1 MMLPGTVEIGG
12 NSKHQLLVAVT
23 DKYAHVWV
31 FALY

>member
-12 NSKHQLLVAVT
+12 NSKQLLEAVT